1 MSRRLKIGDYVY
13 SRQSREP
20 VEQSRI
26 HTIVGIDRDSFYITR
41 EPATHALPGHTD
53 TRAVS
58 RRQLR
63 EYGEAYGDPP
73 GITYTLEPASPV
85 VADSVDG
92 YAGPVVVHG
101 AMQ

>member
-1 MSRRLKIGDYVY
+1 VKLPRLKIGDCLYA
-13 SRQSREP
+13 SRRVNATNVPIGPITITAIDASSFFCQWPDGRP
-20 VEQSRI
+20 V
-26 HTIVGIDRDSFYITR
+26 G
-41 EPATHALPGHTD
+41 
-53 TRAVS
+53 VS

-73 GITYTLEPASPV
+73 GTTYTLEPASPV